1 MLKFRC
7 GFAVVACAVLL
18 TACSSSKSAKS
29 STPTAPA
36 PGPAAITVAGTS
48 VAYDATIAAMLPKA
62 IASNKT
68 LKDITYDNAPPD
80 TFVQNGKTVG
90 WEVDLGRA
98 AAAVL
103 GLKYEVTTSGA
114 FDTFIPGLQN
124 GRWDVS
130 FSSLIQSPPRL
141 KQIDV
146 VTYYSVGTQFASKA
160 GSSLAIATPT
170 DVCGHKVATLGGSV
184 FVDQLN
190 AIQKLCSPGGK
201 GKITIQSYPTAANMI
216 LAVANGRAELF
227 TNSANQLA
235 YTLKQTPGQFQAS
248 KLNYAPVAEGVGVT
262 KGTGLSKAIAAAMD
276 KLISTGTY
284 GAVMKQW
291 GLDTGLATKATIYSG
306 S

>member
-1 MLKFRC
+1 M
-7 GFAVVACAVLL
+7 V
-18 TACSSSKSAKS
+18 
-29 STPTAPA
+29 
-36 PGPAAITVAGTS
+36 
-48 VAYDATIAAMLPKA
+48 PKA
-62 IASNKT
+62 IASGQI

-90 WEVDLGRA
+90 WEVDLGQG

-103 GLKYEVTTSGA
+103 GLKYAVTTSGA

-130 FSSLIQSPPRL
+130 FSSLIQSPERL

-160 GSSLAIATPT
+160 GSSLAIAAPT

-190 AIQKLCSPGGK
+190 AIQKLCIKGGK
-201 GKITIQSYPTAANMI
+201 SKITIQSYPTTANMT

-227 TNSANQLA
+227 TDSANQLA
-235 YTLKQTPGQFQAS
+235 YILKKTPGQFQAS
-248 KLNYAPVAEGVGVT
+248 KLNYEPVAEGVGVT
-262 KGTGLSKAIAAAMD
+262 KGTGLTKAIAAAMD
-276 KLISTGTY
+276 KLISSGTY
-284 GAVMKQW
+284 AAVMKKW
-291 GLDTGLATKATIYSG
+291 GLDTGLAAKSTIYTAP
-306 S
+306 